1 LAPTRGLAR
10 LCEKGGQRLPPY
22 TQTGSLCRLDGQML
36 KVIIVDDE
44 PRICRLIENLV
55 EWDELGMQLVGMAH
69 NGVDALA
76 LIEAEA
82 PHIIITDV
90 RMPGCDGLEL
100 IERAKQENPDLEFI
114 LISGYEEF
122 AYAQKAMS
130 FGVKDYL
137 SKPIN
142 RDSLTLALKRA
153 QDAVEA
159 RKWQRMLEA
168 EYANIHKDEAKIRA
182 SFLRDLILLGLDELT
197 VAEMEAVNRS
207 YYFHFQSGIFRMV
220 IIQIDP
226 MDPAL
231 PKARGIGAQQAAILA
246 SQLQSTAYEVEIAD
260 LSGNFYVLVNYSPEK
275 REKVRAVFQRSLME
289 FKSSL
294 APLGLLVTFGCGT
307 ETASLKDLPLSLK
320 TARAAVDERIL
331 QGTGQIIVQDKEPP
345 RSVTD
350 DERFLR
356 LYKKLMKAIEL
367 LHVEMVS
374 KAIQDLKQELLKDL
388 AGSSWLSGSALKKLV
403 REIVNAYYIILRS
416 NNIRVEDAEAERAA
430 WEESLDH
437 AYSLD
442 LLFTQLIN
450 GITSS
455 LTRIAE
461 GETKRHAE
469 KIAQAKRYIEEHYM
483 DNITLESLGAYL
495 GFNPSYFSTLFKKET
510 GTSFVE
516 HLARVRMEKAKEL
529 LKETDLKIQDICLM
543 VGYSDVR
550 YFRKLFA
557 RTTGLSP
564 NEYRKIFA

>member
-1 LAPTRGLAR
+1 
-10 LCEKGGQRLPPY
+10 
-22 TQTGSLCRLDGQML
+22 
-36 KVIIVDDE
+36 
-44 PRICRLIENLV
+44 
-55 EWDELGMQLVGMAH
+55 
-69 NGVDALA
+69 
-76 LIEAEA
+76 
-82 PHIIITDV
+82 
-90 RMPGCDGLEL
+90 
-100 IERAKQENPDLEFI
+100 
-114 LISGYEEF
+114 
-122 AYAQKAMS
+122 
-130 FGVKDYL
+130 
-137 SKPIN
+137 
-142 RDSLTLALKRA
+142 
-153 QDAVEA
+153 
-159 RKWQRMLEA
+159 
-168 EYANIHKDEAKIRA
+168 
-182 SFLRDLILLGLDELT
+182 
-197 VAEMEAVNRS
+197 
-207 YYFHFQSGIFRMV
+207 
-220 IIQIDP
+220 
-226 MDPAL
+226 
-231 PKARGIGAQQAAILA
+231 
-246 SQLQSTAYEVEIAD
+246 
-260 LSGNFYVLVNYSPEK
+260 
-275 REKVRAVFQRSLME
+275 ME

-416 NNIRVEDAEAERAA
+416 NNIRGRRGSRTGSV
-430 WEESLDH
+430 EESLDH